1 MKLPGTLAPW
11 ARQLEIFPDEI
22 SLAIGAMAL
31 RLAPIVGAPRAA
43 EEISDREPNGYDG
56 VTRRGLYERL
66 LLSELALADDFPEEF
81 MRRAVMGEHL
91 FLNLARVA
99 PKSKRMSVALFDA
112 GAEQLGAPRI
122 AQLAA
127 LIVLARRAQAAST
140 HFSWGVLQD
149 AEVKTFDDVTE
160 SNVTSLLAARTLR
173 NVKVE
178 DFNRWR
184 GRLADLDS
192 VADVWL
198 VGAPGLKNFLEAK
211 GFSVLS
217 IEDVL
222 EPNAATVKGKL
233 QINVKAAS
241 GAERQTILELPEDA
255 ICTRLLRNP
264 FEIYAPPEK
273 VNLDGNFS
281 SFFFSDNGGKIFA
294 RGNSKEILYISVP
307 NSPNAA
313 AGNPR
318 RYRVAGRDGILLAAG
333 RLGKSIAAVSLGEN
347 GHLRLE
353 YPKHGKF
360 LLPAGNYSLKNTDF
374 NLPGDDK
381 TLLPIYNLRYL
392 NSPFYQAALVD
403 AKNNLLIFHRDNNDV
418 VPGCVGHVTKAAT
431 EVLAAARLENR
442 FVYVGR
448 ESSTQTVQI
457 VSYGEKTEKR
467 ELPFAE
473 ITQAFFGRGTTYT
486 SKHFGLLAVGN
497 QENRFAIITE
507 SGERYIDASPN
518 SRVVGVFHDAGFSP
532 EVGLIELDE
541 DRRALNFNV
550 GGKHGK
556 QIFSSA
562 EEIVKIEFSHR
573 SPVCAYQTA
582 SGKIV
587 IFSLTH
593 RVPIGTFGGAGK
605 SVV

>member
-11 ARQLEIFPDEI
+11 ARQLKIFPDEI
-22 SLAIGAMAL
+22 SLAIGAMAQ
-31 RLAPIVGAPRAA
+31 RLAPIIGTLRAVD
-43 EEISDREPNGYDG
+43 EISDREPNGYDG

-127 LIVLARRAQAAST
+127 LIVLARRAQAASA
-140 HFSWGVLQD
+140 HFAWGVLQD
-149 AEVKTFDDVTE
+149 AALKTFDDVTE

-178 DFNRWR
+178 YFNRWR
-184 GRLADLDS
+184 GRLADFDA

-198 VGAPGLKNFLEAK
+198 VGAPSLKNFPEAK

-273 VNLDGNFS
+273 ANLDGNFS

-294 RGNSKEILYISVP
+294 RGASNEILYLSVP

-318 RYRVAGRDGILLAAG
+318 CYRVAGGDGILLAAG

-353 YPKHGKF
+353 YPKYGNF
-360 LLPAGNYSLKNTDF
+360 QLLAGNYSLKDF
-374 NLPGDDK
+374 DFVLPGDDK
-381 TLLPIYNLRYL
+381 TLLPIYNLRYPH
-392 NSPFYQAALVD
+392 SSYYRAAIVD
-403 AKNNLLIFHRDNNDV
+403 AKNNLIILHGKENAANN
-418 VPGCVGHVTKAAT
+418 CVGDTTLIAT
-431 EVLAAARLENR
+431 DVLAAARLENR
-442 FVYVGR
+442 FVFVGR
-448 ESSTQTVQI
+448 NTATDQMQI
-457 VSYGEKTEKR
+457 VSYGETTEKR
-467 ELPFAE
+467 ELPVAGA
-473 ITQAFFGRGTTYT
+473 TQALFGRGAAYAD
-486 SKHFGLLAVGN
+486 KHFGLLAVGDA
-497 QENRFAIITE
+497 ENHFAIITE
-507 SGERYIDASPN
+507 SGERRIDASPN

-550 GGKHGK
+550 GGKCGK

-587 IFSLTH
+587 VFSLTH
-593 RVPIGTFGGAGK
+593 RVPVGTFGGAGK
-605 SVV
+605 SAA

>member
-11 ARQLEIFPDEI
+11 ARQLKIFPDET
-22 SLAIGAMAL
+22 SLALGAMAQ
-31 RLAPIVGAPRAA
+31 RLAPFIRSLGAV

-56 VTRRGLYERL
+56 VARRGLYERL

-99 PKSKRMSVALFDA
+99 PKSKRVSIALFDA
-112 GAEQLGAPRI
+112 GAEQLGTPRI
-122 AQLAA
+122 VQLAA
-127 LIVLARRAQAAST
+127 LIVLARRAEAASA
-140 HFSWGVLQD
+140 HFAWGVLQD
-149 AEVKTFDDVTE
+149 AEVKFFADVTE
-160 SNVTSLLAARTLR
+160 SNVMSLLAARTLR

-178 DFNRWR
+178 DFDRWR
-184 GRLADLDS
+184 GRLAELDS

-198 VGAPGLKNFLEAK
+198 VGAPSLKNFPEAK

-222 EPNAATVKGKL
+222 EPNAAVEKL
-233 QINVKAAS
+233 QITVKAAS
-241 GAERQTILELPEDA
+241 ASAERQTILDLPEDA
-255 ICTRLLRNP
+255 VCTRLLRNP

-273 VNLDGNFS
+273 VNLIGSFGG
-281 SFFFSDNGGKIFA
+281 FFFSDNGGKIFA
-294 RGNSKEILYISVP
+294 RGNSNEILYISVP
-307 NSPNAA
+307 NSPNAT

-318 RYRVAGRDGILLAAG
+318 RYRVVREDGILLAAG
-333 RLGKSIAAVSLGEN
+333 RLGKSVAAVSLGEN

-353 YPKHGKF
+353 YPKHGNF
-360 LLPAGNYSLKNTDF
+360 QLPAGNYSLSHTDF
-374 NLPGDDK
+374 NLPGDDG

-392 NSPFYQAALVD
+392 NSPFYQAAIVD
-403 AKNNLLIFHRDNNDV
+403 AKNNLLIFHRGNDV
-418 VPGCVGHVTKAAT
+418 VPDCVGHVTKAAT
-431 EVLAAARLENR
+431 EVLAAARLDNR

-448 ESSTQTVQI
+448 ESSTQNTQI

-467 ELPFAE
+467 ELPFAQV
-473 ITQAFFGRGTTYT
+473 TQALFGRGTAYA
-486 SKHFGLLAVGN
+486 SKHFGLLAVGDA
-497 QENRFAIITE
+497 ENHFAIVAE
-507 SGERYIDASPN
+507 SGDRYIDASPK
-518 SRVVGVFHDAGFSP
+518 STVVSVFHDAGFSA

-573 SPVCAYQTA
+573 SPVCAYQTV

-587 IFSLTH
+587 VFSLTH
-593 RVPIGTFGGAGK
+593 RVPIGSFGGAGN
-605 SVV
+605 SVA

>member
-1 MKLPGTLAPW
+1 MKLPGNLALW
-11 ARQLEIFPDEI
+11 ARQLKIFPDEI
-22 SLAIGAMAL
+22 SLALGAMAQ
-31 RLAPIVGAPRAA
+31 RLAPFVSSLGAV
-43 EEISDREPNGYDG
+43 EEVSDREPNGYDG

-66 LLSELALADDFPEEF
+66 LLSELALVDDFPEEF
-81 MRRAVMGEHL
+81 IRRAVMGEHL

-99 PKSKRMSVALFDA
+99 PKSKRVSVAMFDA
-112 GAEQLGAPRI
+112 GAEQLGTPRI
-122 AQLAA
+122 GQLAA
-127 LIVLARRAQAAST
+127 LIVLARRAEAASA
-140 HFSWGVLQD
+140 HFAWGVLQD
-149 AEVKTFDDVTE
+149 AEVKFFAEVTE
-160 SNVTSLLAARTLR
+160 SNVMSLLDARTLR

-178 DFNRWR
+178 DFDRWR
-184 GRLADLDS
+184 GQLAELDS

-198 VGAPGLKNFLEAK
+198 VGAPSLKSYSEAK

-222 EPNAATVKGKL
+222 EPIAATGKL
-233 QINVKAAS
+233 RITVKAAS
-241 GAERQTILELPEDA
+241 LGAERQTILDLPEDA
-255 ICTRLLRNP
+255 VRTRLLRNP
-264 FEIYAPPEK
+264 FGIYTTPEK
-273 VNLDGNFS
+273 VNLGGSFG

-294 RGNSKEILYISVP
+294 RGNSNEILYISVP

-318 RYRVAGRDGILLAAG
+318 RYRVASGDGILLAAG
-333 RLGKSIAAVSLGEN
+333 RLGKSVAAVSLEES

-353 YPKHGKF
+353 YPKYGNFK
-360 LLPAGNYSLKNTDF
+360 LPAGNYSLSHTDF
-374 NLPGDDK
+374 NLPGDDR
-381 TLLPIYNLRYL
+381 TLLPIYNLRYM
-392 NSPFYQAALVD
+392 NSPFYQAAIID
-403 AKNNLLIFHRDNNDV
+403 AKNNLLIFHPGDDV
-418 VPGCVGHVTKAAT
+418 VSDCVGHVTKAAT

-467 ELPFAE
+467 ELPFSQV
-473 ITQAFFGRGTTYT
+473 TQAFFGRGTAYA
-486 SKHFGLLAVGN
+486 SKHYGLLAVGDA
-497 QENRFAIITE
+497 ENHFAIVAE
-507 SGERYIDASPN
+507 SGEHYIEASPN

-541 DRRALNFNV
+541 DRRAVSLNV
-550 GGKHGK
+550 GRKHGK

-562 EEIVKIEFSHR
+562 EEIVKIVFSHR
-573 SPVCAYQTA
+573 SPVCAYQTV

-587 IFSLTH
+587 VFSLTH

-605 SVV
+605 SVS